1 MALARGCP
9 SRAALS
15 TTGLFALSTR
25 SFKSSAHAK
34 LITHWT
40 SPESKQYFDRISSVL
55 ANRYSIGAGLT
66 DPAPISWGLWEQQI
80 EDKAFV
86 AKLKKDYEAMSFNL
100 YSGKPNPSE
109 AEEWAQLEQLAEKR
123 VAFLNECLITLNNKL
138 AQAMYDR
145 ECVAHFTTFHFYD
158 RLPGLEEEH
167 KNEHIHELY
176 FACEE
181 DQIVDKVDVGP
192 YIRQLKDGHDPHIKE
207 MDGITTVG
215 TVDFSLVRNEF
226 IKKYEETGGNL
237 LQKAAKIIE
246 GQVAGNNA
254 VMAVQVEKAKEAAA
268 KASVEAI
275 TFKNIQSSKFR
286 YEAEAVISMEQLTL
300 ASRRDNMP
308 SSAVAGY
315 LSDAI
320 RVIFA
325 AATAPSAAS
334 SLRELAKKVL
344 AKQSWKSGSPA
355 EKAAES
361 AAASILSKSTGSA
374 EEVAK
379 ASAELEKLTSK

>member
-1 MALARGCP
+1 MA
-9 SRAALS
+9 S
-15 TTGLFALSTR
+15 TSCR
-25 SFKSSAHAK
+25 
-34 LITHWT
+34 
-40 SPESKQYFDRISSVL
+40 
-55 ANRYSIGAGLT
+55 
-66 DPAPISWGLWEQQI
+66 
-80 EDKAFV
+80 
-86 AKLKKDYEAMSFNL
+86 
-100 YSGKPNPSE
+100 
-109 AEEWAQLEQLAEKR
+109 
-123 VAFLNECLITLNNKL
+123 
-138 AQAMYDR
+138 
-145 ECVAHFTTFHFYD
+145 
-158 RLPGLEEEH
+158 
-167 KNEHIHELY
+167 
-176 FACEE
+176 
-181 DQIVDKVDVGP
+181 
-192 YIRQLKDGHDPHIKE
+192 
-207 MDGITTVG
+207 
-215 TVDFSLVRNEF
+215 
-226 IKKYEETGGNL
+226 
-237 LQKAAKIIE
+237 
-246 GQVAGNNA
+246 
-254 VMAVQVEKAKEAAA
+254 
-268 KASVEAI
+268 
-275 TFKNIQSSKFR
+275 FR